1 MRTPKQAGKAMKG
14 MGAELAMRRALIEFE
29 MDSRLACRALRIRM
43 AMVVFGVGTL
53 LPNDVP
59 EPPRLPHTHGKLS

>member
-1 MRTPKQAGKAMKG
+1 MRTPKQAGQAMKDK
-14 MGAELAMRRALIEFE
+14 GAELAMRRALIEFE

-53 LPNDVP
+53 LPNDP
-59 EPPRLPHTHGKLS
+59 PKPPRLPDTHGKHS

>member
-1 MRTPKQAGKAMKG
+1 MRTPKQAGQAMKD
-14 MGAELAMRRALIEFE
+14 MGAELAIRRALIEFE
-29 MDSRLACRALRIRM
+29 VDSRLACRALRIRM

-59 EPPRLPHTHGKLS
+59 EPPRLPVTHGKHS